1 MRLFKYA
8 AVVALA
14 AAGNKFE
21 TNEVERECISN
32 CKDDIGCHGQDNTD
46 GPTECIQ
53 ECRDMCV
60 VQRKDAIKEHLSRTT
75 QKKATIRKAEAT
87 LRREEQRE
95 QTKMVN
101 PPPMIK
107 DFHQLYEEGDV
118 PRRFIACL
126 KHERETLNC
135 EGHGEEMW
143 PCKRMMVSSC
153 LDRSEDFENLGSG
166 QLVALVQQFREGLD
180 DMNKVQYNNPTIPPT
195 IDPNLIMGVKPNNK
209 GKTKV
214 NHIKRKLE
222 KEKHGKINY
231 LPNFVPVSTTEPT
244 TQKATTEIDLPAY
257 ENEPEEDQDGPVY
270 EDEPSLEDR
279 TDIENDW
286 NFFGQELK
294 PKITPTPKTEAK
306 ESDLIGERPR
316 GTANAGDDGREF
328 RDDAEAENPKAWEKA
343 KAKPQALYSYVG
355 NGGSKKVTGGKNSK
369 ATMLQDEIQIQIVH
383 AKKITKDDFI
393 NEMCRCRTSM
403 EHYRVKNYLARNK
416 DGHGVSGLGDWKH
429 HDELCKWCA
438 FPNSKKCWQCQ
449 KHWEKAADSPASDD
463 TETRRRNEQN
473 QMACFLYVRSVKI
486 GKFNPMNSKNND
498 PCPMRNLHHG
508 EFNPWQAEGKF
519 LEQFTK
525 YKELHHLHH
534 QSKDAKKSNKTE

>member
-53 ECRDMCV
+53 ECRDLCV

-180 DMNKVQYNNPTIPPT
+180 DMNKLKYNDPTTPPT

-231 LPNFVPVSTTEPT
+231 LPNFVPV
-244 TQKATTEIDLPAY
+244 ATTKPTPQTATTKIDR
-257 ENEPEEDQDGPVY
+257 PVY
-270 EDEPSLEDR
+270 EDEPEYEMER
-279 TDIENDW
+279 DW
-286 NFFGQELK
+286 TFTGQEMILEPI
-294 PKITPTPKTEAK
+294 PKKETAENSEGEPIKGDGPEAK
-306 ESDLIGERPR
+306 AEDKGEAIE
-316 GTANAGDDGREF
+316 GDGREAEGEPI
-328 RDDAEAENPKAWEKA
+328 DAEFENPKAWEKA
-343 KAKPQALYSYVG
+343 KANKQALYSYVG

>member
-53 ECRDMCV
+53 ECRDQCV

-75 QKKATIRKAEAT
+75 QKKTTIRKAEAT
-87 LRREEQRE
+87 LHREEQRE
-95 QTKMVN
+95 RAKMVN

-126 KHERETLNC
+126 KHERETQNC

-143 PCKRMMVSSC
+143 GCKRSMVSNC

-166 QLVALVQQFREGLD
+166 ALVALVREFREG
-180 DMNKVQYNNPTIPPT
+180 VNNMDIPAMEMDVADETPTV
-195 IDPNLIMGVKPNNK
+195 DPNWIMGVKPNNK
-209 GKTKV
+209 EKTKV

-231 LPNFVPVSTTEPT
+231 LPNFVPVSTTKPT
-244 TQKATTEIDLPAY
+244 PQKATTKIDLPAY
-257 ENEPEEDQDGPVY
+257 ENEPEEEQESVPVY
-270 EDEPSLEDR
+270 EDEPE
-279 TDIENDW
+279 IEILNDW
-286 NFFGQELK
+286 SFFGQENN
-294 PKITPTPKTEAK
+294 E
-306 ESDLIGERPR
+306 GEPIE
-316 GTANAGDDGREF
+316 GDGREAEAE
-328 RDDAEAENPKAWEKA
+328 AEAENPKAWEKA

-369 ATMLQDEIQIQIVH
+369 ATMLQDEKQIQIVH

-473 QMACFLYVRSVKI
+473 QMACFLYVRSVKN